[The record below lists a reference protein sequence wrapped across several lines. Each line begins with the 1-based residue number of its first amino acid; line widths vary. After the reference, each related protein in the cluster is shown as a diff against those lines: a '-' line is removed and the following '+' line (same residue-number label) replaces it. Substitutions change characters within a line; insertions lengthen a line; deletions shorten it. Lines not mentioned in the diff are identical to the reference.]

1 MKFVPNPKIIFSV
14 IIILSIGV
22 SFFIY
27 YNLSDST
34 IMQILMNENI
44 FDKILNLIGIT
55 FGFFS
60 TILAIL
66 LSNENILVKR
76 LRSSKNVKLEFYVL
90 ISYIIFSS
98 LGNMAI
104 IVLLQILDSFELKYT
119 IIFPIILS
127 LVFSFYLSLIMF
139 LYVFVSVISSNGDKR
154 AKRRTM
160 GKS

>member
-1 MKFVPNPKIIFSV
+1 MKLATNPKSIFGIIIIFS
-14 IIILSIGV
+14 IGI
-22 SFFIY
+22 SLFAYKKIPDDTT
-27 YNLSDST
+27 L
-34 IMQILMNENI
+34 QILMNENI

-76 LRSSKNVKLEFYVL
+76 LRTSKNVKIEFYVL

-98 LGNMAI
+98 LGNMVI
-104 IVLLQILDSFELKYT
+104 IVLLQILNSFELECT
-119 IIFPIILS
+119 IIFPVILY

-139 LYVFVSVISSNGDKR
+139 LYVFVNVISSNGDRK
-154 AKRRTM
+154 KNRRTM
-160 GKS
+160 GKY